1 MMKEGFT
8 PPPRPIPLGEH
19 KFKIECDL
27 TEDRVWLVMDGKR
40 VYGIAFEDARKLILQ
55 ALHEIQAMAINRVV
69 LQAAKDVVRKKEQE
83 ENGGTSAH

>member
-1 MMKEGFT
+1 
-8 PPPRPIPLGEH
+8 
-19 KFKIECDL
+19 
-27 TEDRVWLVMDGKR
+27 MDGKR